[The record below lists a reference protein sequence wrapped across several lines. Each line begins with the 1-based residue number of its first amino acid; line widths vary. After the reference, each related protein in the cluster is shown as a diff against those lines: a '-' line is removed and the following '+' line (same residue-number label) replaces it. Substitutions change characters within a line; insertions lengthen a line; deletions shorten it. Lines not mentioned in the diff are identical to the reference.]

1 MRFAVDGKATWEV
14 DAQGGRFVSDSRIA
28 EEHAM
33 LQVGSRPSWRET
45 LRRLMTHECIP
56 PLKKGILI
64 IDKALD
70 KIQCNNTQ

>member
-33 LQVGSRPSWRET
+33 LQVGSRPSGRET
-45 LRRLMTHECIP
+45 TDDTRVHP
-56 PLKKGILI
+56 PAEKRY
-64 IDKALD
+64 LD
-70 KIQCNNTQ
+70 H

>member
-45 LRRLMTHECIP
+45 TLMTHECIP

-64 IDKALD
+64 IDK
-70 KIQCNNTQ
+70 IQCNNTQ